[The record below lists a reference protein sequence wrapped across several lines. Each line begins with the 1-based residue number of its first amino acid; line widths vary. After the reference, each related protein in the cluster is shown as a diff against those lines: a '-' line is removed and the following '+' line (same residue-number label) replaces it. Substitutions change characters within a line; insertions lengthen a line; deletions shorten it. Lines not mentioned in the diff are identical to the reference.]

1 MDLYDNEFSGNLS
14 SNYFQ
19 SFMAMIDVQTQK
31 MKYMGEDYYQDFVV
45 VAIKGFFFELVKIQT
60 IFTTIDLSKHNFEG
74 KIPELIGKLKSLKG
88 LNFYHNKLTGSIP
101 PSLENLSNL
110 EWLDLLCGFPLFK
123 ICNNSEAP
131 QPSQAIDLEQKNEF
145 DFWNVP
151 AMGYACGL
159 VFGISMAY
167 VLLSK
172 EMLVVM
178 IQRGVGGGRWNRVMR
193 RFHG

>member
-1 MDLYDNEFSGNLS
+1 MDLSDNEFSGNLS

-19 SFMAMIDVQTQK
+19 SFMAMIDVQTEK

-60 IFTTIDLSKHNFEG
+60 IFTTIDLSKNNFEG
-74 KIPELIGKLKSLKG
+74 KIPELIGKLTSLKG
-88 LNFYHNKLTGSIP
+88 LNFSHNKLTGSIP
-101 PSLENLSNL
+101 PSLANLSNL
-110 EWLDLLCGFPLFK
+110 EWLDLLCGFPLSK
-123 ICNNSEAP
+123 ICNSSEAP
-131 QPSQAIDLEQKNEF
+131 QPSQATYLEQKNEF
-145 DFWNVP
+145 DFWNVA

-159 VFGISMAY
+159 VFGISMGY

-178 IQRGVGGGRWNRVMR
+178 IRRGVGGGQWNRVLR